1 MKKVSKVVMAAV
13 IGFMSVGFA
22 NADSDNN
29 SQENVMQTESF
40 KNFVN
45 SQEVPAGSVKGFSYN
60 KGSVPSA
67 YEKYGMGEV
76 KADGQW
82 VNDQSQS

>member
-1 MKKVSKVVMAAV
+1 MRNISKVILALS
-13 IGFMSVGFA
+13 IGFMSVGYA

-29 SQENVMQTESF
+29 GSDNVMQTESF

-45 SQEVPAGSVKGFSYN
+45 NQEVPAGSVKEFSYN
-60 KGSVPSA
+60 KGSVPSS

-82 VNDQSQS
+82 VNDN